1 MLDDLLAS
9 TFVPHLGIGIGLF
22 TVIAVFFERV
32 EKGLSEDTKLRISLW
47 LLEVNPAEYF
57 KSWPETFPAVF
68 DTVFGDKHL
77 SWRCFLR
84 SSVAS
89 FAGLGVVVLVTL
101 VWAEEDMGFA
111 ILFSDF
117 YGTPLFLLL
126 GMLGAALN
134 LFPDYLSLLET
145 RFVLRRMRR
154 AGGVGLVGW
163 LALDWLL
170 TTAIFGFGVLFLVVF
185 LVASSGEGLGRD
197 LLAEWV
203 QLFWLELPE
212 LLTGGNEFLS
222 FYLWTTYLISIWLW
236 LYALSGL
243 IVRSARAVPSVRDT
257 LNIEDRPLYSMGLVA
272 GGLAALAWWG
282 TALVIVVID

>member
-1 MLDDLLAS
+1 M
-9 TFVPHLGIGIGLF
+9 
-22 TVIAVFFERV
+22 
-32 EKGLSEDTKLRISLW
+32 
-47 LLEVNPAEYF
+47 
-57 KSWPETFPAVF
+57 
-68 DTVFGDKHL
+68 
-77 SWRCFLR
+77 
-84 SSVAS
+84 
-89 FAGLGVVVLVTL
+89 VVLVTL

-185 LVASSGEGLGRD
+185 LVAFSGEGLGRD

-222 FYLWTTYLISIWLW
+222 FYLWTTYLTSIWLW

-272 GGLAALAWWG
+272 GGLAAAGSNPTPATNTLPQGAVSG
-282 TALVIVVID
+282 LNRSRPFFVPGE